1 MEIEPS
7 DIRYILTN
15 AYLIKRD
22 AMCIHCNGTGYINWD
37 GITGTDIKPG
47 YYDGIDRDCDLCQDC
62 DGIGFN
68 IF

>member
-1 MEIEPS
+1 
-7 DIRYILTN
+7 
-15 AYLIKRD
+15 
-22 AMCIHCNGTGYINWD
+22 MCIPCNGTGYINWD